1 VSRQSS
7 SFWHHSSLRPL
18 GQSRCSR
25 SSSHPYSLTA
35 VQPSGAQEVCTL
47 IPWAPPASR
56 PATLLRNG
64 TWRPEPQRE
73 VSDCSSTAQA
83 AWPHPRCPGRVGVA
97 PPSASTS
104 DRSGRWASTVLARWT
119 LTTVGVGSLQPGTS
133 LRPLGLINAL
143 HDEPAPPFGRGM
155 HPPRPGLALAAWPP
169 KRGMVDLH
177 RALARPSFPALAGGP
192 DQWPYGQ
199 ETVEAPLPPPLETGG
214 LARTERG
221 SPPAAACSLAAGLP
235 ASNHSFEAAAV
246 SLFQLLWPRGASTFP
261 AMAGDQKCL

>member
-1 VSRQSS
+1 MSRQSS

-35 VQPSGAQEVCTL
+35 VQPSGAQEDCTL
-47 IPWAPPASR
+47 IPWARPASR
-56 PATLLRNG
+56 PAALLRNG
-64 TWRPEPQRE
+64 TWRPELQQE

-133 LRPLGLINAL
+133 LRPLGLINVSMMDPNRLAAL
-143 HDEPAPPFGRGM
+143 PIPAEGVALEAERRGSYFL
-155 HPPRPGLALAAWPP
+155 PAEAEDTAFKSDRSIIPGL
-169 KRGMVDLH
+169 
-177 RALARPSFPALAGGP
+177 
-192 DQWPYGQ
+192 
-199 ETVEAPLPPPLETGG
+199 
-214 LARTERG
+214 
-221 SPPAAACSLAAGLP
+221 
-235 ASNHSFEAAAV
+235 
-246 SLFQLLWPRGASTFP
+246 
-261 AMAGDQKCL
+261 